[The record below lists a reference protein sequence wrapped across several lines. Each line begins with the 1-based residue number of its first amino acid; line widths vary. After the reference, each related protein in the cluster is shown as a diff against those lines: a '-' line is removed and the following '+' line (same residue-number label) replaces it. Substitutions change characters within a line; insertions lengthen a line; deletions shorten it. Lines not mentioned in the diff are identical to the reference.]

1 MKRFFAALLAALMVF
16 SLVTIPA
23 VAEGEV
29 VFEVPTVNAQPGDTV
44 SIPVTLTGSNFE
56 CHAMNM
62 NVQYDAEA
70 LTLNSATEGDA
81 ISGATM
87 KVLDTESELGKVKLG
102 LLYAY
107 DGMTAGGT
115 LFTMNFT
122 VNENATGNAA
132 LTINVVTFANMPAGS
147 TTATPIAYI
156 ANNGAVVVGQ
166 PETPIPE
173 TDTPAP
179 ETPIPETPA
188 PGEEMTLDEALNVQG
203 GTLHFENDAVYP
215 FVVENDYVKSSN
227 QGQGSTQ
234 PGVTT
239 TVNLAASKLLS
250 FNYKVSSEANWDYVF
265 VSIDGTI
272 VAPTDADSKYILSG
286 DRAAEWLNY
295 TYIVPEG
302 EHTVTIGYRKDSS
315 GDRLDDTAWLDE
327 IQFMDIVNVTGVEFS
342 QDALTMPLART
353 AQLEWTVLPADA
365 ANKNVTFASDNTEI
379 ATVNASG
386 LVTSVAPGTVNI
398 TVTTV
403 DGGFTDVIAVTVE
416 EAVAVTEIVIAP
428 AAITI
433 PVTTSVTETLVAN
446 VIPENATDTTVAW
459 TSEDETIAT
468 VSVNGQ
474 IKGIA
479 PGTVTINAT
488 SANGVTGTCEVT
500 VVAPEDFPGLDSI
513 NFTSMNPLPYDNLE
527 VGIGP
532 GYGGTPVLIRR
543 GNTNTLTYTY
553 ATGFSINVEAGQ
565 KIYFNTYWYGG
576 TPGGSNDPNRKD
588 TFMTLY
594 DSEFNYLDHNDD
606 GASFG
611 ISPYSGIEYVF
622 ETAGTYYVVVTP
634 YNHASNNGNGKGLV
648 EMHAAEVLPTEIE
661 TIELADFSM
670 FAGTN
675 TNIIDRAVFTPA
687 EYEISDFVF
696 TSSNEAVASIDAD
709 GKVHAL
715 AEGTTTIT
723 ITDNVSG
730 ATASA
735 VLTVNEISEDD
746 YARVVLHVDAGESG
760 VFQDGS
766 GYQMLLDAD
775 ATAYGNE
782 IPAQGP
788 LTTGGNAPAGL
799 YDIFEYKIPENA
811 DGILTTS
818 NIVVS
823 GMDYVL
829 VPAGTYDWCITNPT
843 PGDRI
848 WIASD
853 SGSIGGRANDY
864 TFEAGNTYTFTV
876 SLDGQYDRTDITV
889 TPGIEEPTPTATPAI
904 TPTPTPAPTPDPG
917 ATGWGFET
925 DPFAEGW
932 TIRDDDGDGYNWE
945 WMDASDSDYNVYEG
959 THCMASA
966 SYQNSAFGGG
976 TALNPDNW
984 LISPAFTAGST
995 VTFWYAGQDPSYS
1008 AEPFGVY
1015 VIANG
1020 TTSAELGHFTAS
1032 DTYQQGSVDISDF
1045 AGQTVQ
1051 VAFRHYNI
1059 TDMFRLNLDLVE
1071 VSGGGSTPNTPV
1083 PPTENPVTP
1092 EPGTVT
1098 GWGFETD
1105 PFAEGWT
1112 VRDDDGDGF
1121 NWEWIESAT
1130 GYYNIYEGTHCMSSV
1145 SYDNETNTALTPDNW
1160 LISPEFVAGSTVTF
1174 WYAGQDPDYAAEP
1187 FGVYVIANG
1196 TASAELG
1203 HFTASDTYQQGSV
1216 DISDFAGQTVQ
1227 VAFRHYNITDMFR
1240 LNLDLV
1246 EVSGGGETPT
1256 ENPVTPVP
1264 PTTIPEPTL
1273 VPHDVTFSAAAPAS
1287 VAAGE
1292 EFQVAVNIGG
1302 VIDYEAHVLNLRL
1315 DYDTDAFEYLHD
1327 EPGAVMNQM
1336 IENSGTAI
1344 LDGFSIPGS
1353 IRFGAMM
1360 PNAGF
1365 TAYGTLFTLT
1375 FRAKADAVNGE
1386 HNFDLNVVEFNN
1398 FPMGGTSTPIEH
1410 TDVDAIVEVTG
1421 GSTVTPTPTEVPTPT
1436 PGPGSD
1442 LDEAMNVA
1450 GGTLHFTTDGD
1461 YPWIVEETWGK
1472 STNINVASSTST
1484 VSTTVTAA
1492 AGDILQFDF
1501 RSFGEGSG
1509 DTVWDGLHLFIDG
1522 TEVAKWNRV
1531 ETWTTYAVELTAGE
1545 HTVTWT
1551 YQKDS
1556 SVDKEGDYANVD
1568 NVYVG
1573 APVVPTSIEVENVTV
1588 PAGRRAT
1595 VAYTVLPAE
1604 AFNKNVTFSIAN
1616 TAIATVNENGVVVG
1630 VAEGTTTV
1638 TVTSV
1643 ADPTVSGSATVTV
1656 TESLPTVNL
1665 EGYIAFDPEGTS
1677 GIWGGFADY
1686 DPSVIENFGTMG
1698 STFGGAFAGGNV
1710 YGFMYDS
1717 DTNDTRFYIMD
1728 ADTHQVAYPG
1738 TSAGRVVVAMAYN
1751 HAEGEM
1757 YAIAENDADGRSIYT
1772 VNLATGTLTEVA
1784 ALNAGAET
1792 IMTLAIDGSGNAYGL
1807 SYEATNAVLYSIN
1820 LTNGNCTAIGGTG
1833 HGLEY
1838 VQSTVWD
1845 HNTNQLFWAQYSKVD
1860 NDKGQLFVIDPATG
1874 AATLCGTIGT
1884 GAEVT
1889 VLYTKNNMPVAPIEV
1904 PEYDV
1909 IFVDG
1914 LTNEPIP
1921 GGYTVE
1927 AGTILD
1933 EADFPTPP
1941 EHEGYVFTGWDYN
1954 GAPVYSDLT
1963 IKARYR
1969 DPSATTATISLTVG
1983 DVWGDGSGYQMLL
1996 DADATAFGNE
2006 IPAEGPLTQSGNAPA
2021 GLYDAFEYKIPV
2033 NADGSTTTSNIVIN
2047 NTVTIEVPAGTYDWC
2062 IANPTPGDRI
2072 WIASAQGNIGGR
2084 ADDYEFEAGYTY
2096 NFTVYL
2102 LGQNDA
2108 TDVEIIPGGGET
2120 PVITDSPT
2128 PVITNSPT
2136 PEPPT
2141 DTPEPGDETPTPEI
2155 PTDAPTPEIPT
2166 DVPEPVT
2173 PAPGDV
2179 IFSVGGVHYV
2189 AAGSQVNVDLT
2200 INGEYEANGMNIWVQ
2215 YDAENLTL
2223 NNVENGEIMNAI
2235 GNLGG
2240 MNILDFTSI
2249 PGSVRL
2255 GSMLPTDPVSGSGT
2269 IFTMNFTVAEGLED
2283 GTELPIEIL
2292 VKEFF
2297 NMPVGGENTPIA
2309 FFAENGAIVVGS
2321 EPIVTDEPGVTDE
2334 PTAVPT
2340 DAPNPPI
2347 TGAMSLIGVGI
2358 AAIVASAGV
2367 VIFRKKEED

>member
-166 PETPIPE
+166 PETPVPATDTPAPE
-173 TDTPAP
+173 TPAP

-203 GTLHFENDAVYP
+203 GTLHFENDADYP

-227 QGQGSTQ
+227 QNQGSTQ

-265 VSIDGTI
+265 VSIDGTV

-342 QDALTMPLART
+342 QETLTMPLART

-379 ATVNASG
+379 ATVNKSG

-576 TPGGSNDPNRKD
+576 TPGDSNDPNRKD

-723 ITDNVSG
+723 ITDNVSN

-746 YARVVLHVDAGESG
+746 YAMIVLNVNAGETG

-788 LTTGGNAPAGL
+788 LTQSGNAPAGL

-864 TFEAGNTYTFTV
+864 TFEAGNTYTLTV

-889 TPGIEEPTPTATPAI
+889 TPGIEQPTPTATPAV
-904 TPTPTPAPTPDPG
+904 TPTPTPAPTPEPG
-917 ATGWGFET
+917 TTGWGFET

-945 WMDASDSDYNVYEG
+945 WMDASGSNYNVYEG

-995 VTFWYAGQDPSYS
+995 VTFWYAGQDPNYA

-1032 DTYQQGSVDISDF
+1032 NTYQQGSVDISAY
-1045 AGQTVQ
+1045 AGQPVQ
-1051 VAFRHYNI
+1051 VAFRHYGV

-1083 PPTENPVTP
+1083 PPT
-1092 EPGTVT
+1092 
-1098 GWGFETD
+1098 
-1105 PFAEGWT
+1105 
-1112 VRDDDGDGF
+1112 
-1121 NWEWIESAT
+1121 
-1130 GYYNIYEGTHCMSSV
+1130 
-1145 SYDNETNTALTPDNW
+1145 
-1160 LISPEFVAGSTVTF
+1160 
-1174 WYAGQDPDYAAEP
+1174 
-1187 FGVYVIANG
+1187 
-1196 TASAELG
+1196 
-1203 HFTASDTYQQGSV
+1203 
-1216 DISDFAGQTVQ
+1216 
-1227 VAFRHYNITDMFR
+1227 
-1240 LNLDLV
+1240 
-1246 EVSGGGETPT
+1246 
-1256 ENPVTPVP
+1256 
-1264 PTTIPEPTL
+1264 TIPEPTL
-1273 VPHDVTFSAAAPAS
+1273 VPLDVTFSAAAPAS

-1375 FRAKADAVNGE
+1375 FRAKADAANGE

-1450 GGTLHFTTDGD
+1450 GGTLHFNTDGD

-1501 RSFGEGSG
+1501 RSFGEGFG

-1717 DTNDTRFYIMD
+1717 DTNDTRFYIMN

-1757 YAIAENDADGRSIYT
+1757 YAIAANDADGRSIYT

-1784 ALNAGAET
+1784 ALNAGDET

-1807 SYEATNAVLYSIN
+1807 SYEANNAVLYSIN

-1838 VQSTVWD
+1838 VQATVWD
-1845 HNTNQLFWAQYSKVD
+1845 HNTNQLFWAQYSKVAT
-1860 NDKGQLFVIDPATG
+1860 DKGQLFVIDPATG

-2006 IPAEGPLTQSGNAPA
+2006 IPAEGPLTMGGDAPA

-2084 ADDYEFEAGYTY
+2084 ADDYTFEAGYTY

-2155 PTDAPTPEIPT
+2155 PTDT
-2166 DVPEPVT
+2166 PEPVT

-2179 IFSVGGVHYV
+2179 IFSVGGTHYV
-2189 AAGSQVNVDLT
+2189 AAGSQVSVDLT
-2200 INGEYEANGMNIWVQ
+2200 IDGEYEANGMNIWVQ
-2215 YDAENLTL
+2215 YDAEKLTL
-2223 NNVENGEIMNAI
+2223 NSVDEGEIMKAI
-2235 GNLGG
+2235 KDLGG
-2240 MNILDFTSI
+2240 MNILDFQSI

-2255 GSMLPTDPVSGSGT
+2255 GSMLPRDPVSGSGK

-2283 GTELPIEIL
+2283 GTEMPIEIL

-2297 NMPVGGENTPIA
+2297 NMPINGNNTPIA
-2309 FFAENGAIVVGS
+2309 FFAENGSIVVG
-2321 EPIVTDEPGVTDE
+2321 EAPVTEAPITDE

>member
-166 PETPIPE
+166 PATPVPE
-173 TDTPAP
+173 TDTPVPA
-179 ETPIPETPA
+179 TPVPATPVPETPA

-203 GTLHFENDAVYP
+203 GTLHFENDADYP

-227 QGQGSTQ
+227 QNQGSTQ

-265 VSIDGTI
+265 VSIDGTV

-302 EHTVTIGYRKDSS
+302 EHTVTIGYRKDST

-365 ANKNVTFASDNTEI
+365 ANKNVTFASDNTEV
-379 ATVNASG
+379 ATVNKSG
-386 LVTSVAPGTVNI
+386 LVTSVAPGTANI

-513 NFTSMNPLPYDNLE
+513 NFTNMNPLPYDNLE

-543 GNTNTLTYTY
+543 GSTNTLTYTY

-576 TPGGSNDPNRKD
+576 TPGDSNDPNRKD

-606 GASFG
+606 GAAFG
-611 ISPYSGIEYVF
+611 IAPYSGIEYVF

-670 FAGTN
+670 FTGTN
-675 TNIIDRAVFTPA
+675 TNIIDRAVFTPE

-709 GKVHAL
+709 GKVFAL

-723 ITDNVSG
+723 ITDNVSN

-746 YARVVLHVDAGESG
+746 YAMIVLNVNAGETG

-788 LTTGGNAPAGL
+788 LTQSGNAPAGL
-799 YDIFEYKIPENA
+799 YDVFEYKIPENA

-864 TFEAGNTYTFTV
+864 TFEAGNTYTLTV

-889 TPGIEEPTPTATPAI
+889 TPGIEQPTPTATPAI
-904 TPTPTPAPTPDPG
+904 TPTPTPAPTPNPG

-945 WMDASDSDYNVYEG
+945 WMDASGSNYNVYEG

-995 VTFWYAGQDPSYS
+995 VTFWYAGQDPDYA
-1008 AEPFGVY
+1008 AETFGVY

-1032 DTYQQGSVDISDF
+1032 DTYQQGSVDISAY
-1045 AGQTVQ
+1045 AGQPVQ
-1051 VAFRHYNI
+1051 VAFRHYGI

-1092 EPGTVT
+1092 EPGTTT

-1112 VRDDDGDGF
+1112 IRDDDGDGY
-1121 NWEWIESAT
+1121 NWEWMDAS
-1130 GYYNIYEGTHCMSSV
+1130 GSNYNVYEGTHCMASA
-1145 SYDNETNTALTPDNW
+1145 SYQNSAFGGGTALNPDNW
-1160 LISPEFVAGSTVTF
+1160 LISPAFTAGSTVTF
-1174 WYAGQDPDYAAEP
+1174 WYAGQDPDYAAET

-1196 TASAELG
+1196 TTSAELG

-1216 DISDFAGQTVQ
+1216 DISAYAGQPVQ
-1227 VAFRHYNITDMFR
+1227 VAFRHYGITDMFR

-1246 EVSGGGETPT
+1246 EVSGGGSTPNT
-1256 ENPVTPVP
+1256 
-1264 PTTIPEPTL
+1264 PEPTL
-1273 VPHDVTFSAAAPAS
+1273 VPLDVTFSAAAPAS

-1375 FRAKADAVNGE
+1375 FRAKADAANGE

-1501 RSFGEGSG
+1501 RSFGEGFG

-1556 SVDKEGDYANVD
+1556 TVDKEGDYANVD

-1656 TESLPTVNL
+1656 TEALPTVNL

-1717 DTNDTRFYIMD
+1717 DTNDTRFYIMN

-1738 TSAGRVVVAMAYN
+1738 TSAGRTVVAMAYN

-1757 YAIAENDADGRSIYT
+1757 YAIAANDADGRSIYT

-1784 ALNAGAET
+1784 ALNAGADT

-1807 SYEATNAVLYSIN
+1807 SYEANNAVLYSIN

-1838 VQSTVWD
+1838 VQATVWD
-1845 HNTNQLFWAQYSKVD
+1845 HNTNQLFWAQYSKVAT
-1860 NDKGQLFVIDPATG
+1860 DKGQLFVIDPATG

-1904 PEYDV
+1904 PEYNV
-1909 IFVDG
+1909 TFVDG
-1914 LTNEPIP
+1914 LTNETIP

-1927 AGTILD
+1927 AGTVLD
-1933 EADFPTPP
+1933 EADFPAAPA
-1941 EHEGYVFTGWDYN
+1941 HEGYEFTGWDYN
-1954 GAPVYSDLT
+1954 GAPVYSDIT
-1963 IKARYR
+1963 VKARYR
-1969 DPSATTATISLTVG
+1969 DPNATTATISLTVG
-1983 DVWGDGSGYQMLL
+1983 DVFGDGSGYQMLL

-2006 IPAEGPLTQSGNAPA
+2006 IPAEGPLTQGGDAPA

-2155 PTDAPTPEIPT
+2155 PTDT
-2166 DVPEPVT
+2166 PEPVT

-2179 IFSVGGVHYV
+2179 IFSVGGTHYV
-2189 AAGSQVNVDLT
+2189 AAGSQVSVDLT
-2200 INGEYEANGMNIWVQ
+2200 IDGEYEANGMNIWVQ
-2215 YDAENLTL
+2215 YDAEKLTL
-2223 NNVENGEIMNAI
+2223 NSVDEGEIMKAI
-2235 GNLGG
+2235 KDLGG
-2240 MNILDFTSI
+2240 MNILDFQSI

-2255 GSMLPTDPVSGSGT
+2255 GSMLPTDPVSGSGK

-2283 GTELPIEIL
+2283 GTEMPIEIL

-2309 FFAENGAIVVGS
+2309 FFAENGSIVVGS

>member
-166 PETPIPE
+166 PATPVPE
-173 TDTPAP
+173 TDTPAPATPIP

-203 GTLHFENDAVYP
+203 GTLHFENDADYP

-227 QGQGSTQ
+227 QGQRNTQ

-239 TVNLAASKLLS
+239 TVNLTASKLLS

-327 IQFMDIVNVTGVEFS
+327 IQFTDIVNVTGVEFS

-365 ANKNVTFASDNTEI
+365 ANKNVTFASDNTEV

-386 LVTSVAPGTVNI
+386 LVTGVAPGTANI

-513 NFTSMNPLPYDNLE
+513 NFTNMNPLPYDNLE

-576 TPGGSNDPNRKD
+576 TPGDSNDPNRKD

-670 FAGTN
+670 FTGTN
-675 TNIIDRAVFTPA
+675 TNIIDRAVFTPE

-709 GKVHAL
+709 GKVFAL

-723 ITDNVSG
+723 ITDNVSN

-746 YARVVLHVDAGESG
+746 YAMIVLNVNAGETG

-788 LTTGGNAPAGL
+788 LTQSGNAPAGL

-864 TFEAGNTYTFTV
+864 TFEAGNTYTLTV

-945 WMDASDSDYNVYEG
+945 WMDASGSNYNVYEG

-966 SYQNSAFGGG
+966 SFQNSPFGGG

-984 LISPAFTAGST
+984 LISPEFVAGNT
-995 VTFWYAGQDPSYS
+995 VTFWYVGQDPDYA
-1008 AEPFGVY
+1008 AETFGVY

-1032 DTYQQGSVDISDF
+1032 NTYQQGSVDISAY

-1051 VAFRHYNI
+1051 VAFRHYGI

-1083 PPTENPVTP
+1083 PPT
-1092 EPGTVT
+1092 
-1098 GWGFETD
+1098 
-1105 PFAEGWT
+1105 
-1112 VRDDDGDGF
+1112 
-1121 NWEWIESAT
+1121 
-1130 GYYNIYEGTHCMSSV
+1130 
-1145 SYDNETNTALTPDNW
+1145 
-1160 LISPEFVAGSTVTF
+1160 
-1174 WYAGQDPDYAAEP
+1174 
-1187 FGVYVIANG
+1187 
-1196 TASAELG
+1196 
-1203 HFTASDTYQQGSV
+1203 
-1216 DISDFAGQTVQ
+1216 
-1227 VAFRHYNITDMFR
+1227 
-1240 LNLDLV
+1240 
-1246 EVSGGGETPT
+1246 
-1256 ENPVTPVP
+1256 
-1264 PTTIPEPTL
+1264 TIPEPTL
-1273 VPHDVTFSAAAPAS
+1273 VPLDVTFSAAAPAS

-1375 FRAKADAVNGE
+1375 FRAKADAANGE

-1501 RSFGEGSG
+1501 RSFGEGFG

-1545 HTVTWT
+1545 HTITWT

-1556 SVDKEGDYANVD
+1556 TVDKEGDYANVD

-1656 TESLPTVNL
+1656 TEALPTVNL

-1710 YGFMYDS
+1710 YGFMYNS
-1717 DTNDTRFYIMD
+1717 DTNDTRFYIMN

-1757 YAIAENDADGRSIYT
+1757 YAIAANDADGRSIYT

-1784 ALNAGAET
+1784 VLNAGADT

-1807 SYEATNAVLYSIN
+1807 SYEANNAVLYSIN

-1838 VQSTVWD
+1838 VQATVWD
-1845 HNTNQLFWAQYSKVD
+1845 HNTNQLFWAQYSKVET
-1860 NDKGQLFVIDPATG
+1860 DKGQLFVIDPATG

-1904 PEYDV
+1904 PEYNV
-1909 IFVDG
+1909 TFVDG

-2006 IPAEGPLTQSGNAPA
+2006 IPAEGPLTMGGDAPA

-2047 NTVTIEVPAGTYDWC
+2047 NTITIEVPAGTYDWC

-2108 TDVEIIPGGGET
+2108 TDVEIIPGGET
-2120 PVITDSPT
+2120 PS
-2128 PVITNSPT
+2128 
-2136 PEPPT
+2136 PEPPIT
-2141 DTPEPGDETPTPEI
+2141 D
-2155 PTDAPTPEIPT
+2155 
-2166 DVPEPVT
+2166 
-2173 PAPGDV
+2173 
-2179 IFSVGGVHYV
+2179 
-2189 AAGSQVNVDLT
+2189 
-2200 INGEYEANGMNIWVQ
+2200 
-2215 YDAENLTL
+2215 
-2223 NNVENGEIMNAI
+2223 
-2235 GNLGG
+2235 
-2240 MNILDFTSI
+2240 
-2249 PGSVRL
+2249 
-2255 GSMLPTDPVSGSGT
+2255 
-2269 IFTMNFTVAEGLED
+2269 
-2283 GTELPIEIL
+2283 
-2292 VKEFF
+2292 
-2297 NMPVGGENTPIA
+2297 
-2309 FFAENGAIVVGS
+2309 
-2321 EPIVTDEPGVTDE
+2321 EPITDEPITDEPITDEPITDEPITDEPITDEPITDEPITDEPITDEPITDEPGVTDE

>member
-166 PETPIPE
+166 PETPVPE

-179 ETPIPETPA
+179 ETPVPATPIPETPA

-203 GTLHFENDAVYP
+203 GTLHFENDADYP

-227 QGQGSTQ
+227 QNQGSTQ

-239 TVNLAASKLLS
+239 TVNLTASKLLS

-327 IQFMDIVNVTGVEFS
+327 IQFTDIVNVTGVEFS

-365 ANKNVTFASDNTEI
+365 ANKNVTFASDNTEV

-386 LVTSVAPGTVNI
+386 LVTGVAPGTANI

-611 ISPYSGIEYVF
+611 IAPYSGIEYVF

-670 FAGTN
+670 FTGTN
-675 TNIIDRAVFTPA
+675 TNIIDRAVFTPE

-709 GKVHAL
+709 GKVFAL

-723 ITDNVSG
+723 ITDNVSN

-746 YARVVLHVDAGESG
+746 YAMIVLNVNAGETG

-788 LTTGGNAPAGL
+788 LTTSGDAPAGL

-864 TFEAGNTYTFTV
+864 TFEAGNTYTLTV

-945 WMDASDSDYNVYEG
+945 WMDASGSNYNVYEG

-966 SYQNSAFGGG
+966 SFQNNPFGGG

-995 VTFWYAGQDPSYS
+995 VTFWYAGQDPNYA
-1008 AEPFGVY
+1008 AETFGVY

-1020 TTSAELGHFTAS
+1020 TTSDELAHFTAS
-1032 DTYQQGSVDISDF
+1032 NTYQQGSVDISDF

-1051 VAFRHYNI
+1051 VAFRHYGV

-1071 VSGGGSTPNTPV
+1071 VSGGG
-1083 PPTENPVTP
+1083 TP
-1092 EPGTVT
+1092 EP
-1098 GWGFETD
+1098 
-1105 PFAEGWT
+1105 
-1112 VRDDDGDGF
+1112 
-1121 NWEWIESAT
+1121 
-1130 GYYNIYEGTHCMSSV
+1130 
-1145 SYDNETNTALTPDNW
+1145 
-1160 LISPEFVAGSTVTF
+1160 
-1174 WYAGQDPDYAAEP
+1174 
-1187 FGVYVIANG
+1187 
-1196 TASAELG
+1196 
-1203 HFTASDTYQQGSV
+1203 
-1216 DISDFAGQTVQ
+1216 
-1227 VAFRHYNITDMFR
+1227 
-1240 LNLDLV
+1240 
-1246 EVSGGGETPT
+1246 PT

-1273 VPHDVTFSAAAPAS
+1273 VPLDVTFSAAAPAS

-1375 FRAKADAVNGE
+1375 FRAKADAANGE

-1421 GSTVTPTPTEVPTPT
+1421 GSSVTPTPTEVPTPT

-1472 STNINVASSTST
+1472 STNVNVASSTST

-1501 RSFGEGSG
+1501 RSFGEGFG

-1545 HTVTWT
+1545 HTITWT

-1656 TESLPTVNL
+1656 TEALPTVNL
-1665 EGYIAFDPEGTS
+1665 EGYIAVDPEGTS

-1698 STFGGAFAGGNV
+1698 HTFGGAFAGGNV

-1717 DTNDTRFYIMD
+1717 DTNDTRFYIMN

-1757 YAIAENDADGRSIYT
+1757 YAIAANDADGRSLYT

-1807 SYEATNAVLYSIN
+1807 SYAATNAVLYSIN

-1845 HNTNQLFWAQYSKVD
+1845 HNTNQLFWAQYSKVE

-2006 IPAEGPLTQSGNAPA
+2006 IPAQGPLTQGGDAPA

-2047 NTVTIEVPAGTYDWC
+2047 NTITIEVPAGTYDWC

-2155 PTDAPTPEIPT
+2155 PTDT
-2166 DVPEPVT
+2166 PEPVT

-2179 IFSVGGVHYV
+2179 IFSVGGTHYV
-2189 AAGSQVNVDLT
+2189 AAGSQVSVDLT
-2200 INGEYEANGMNIWVQ
+2200 IDGEYEANGMNIWVQ
-2215 YDAENLTL
+2215 YDAEKLTL
-2223 NNVENGEIMNAI
+2223 NSVDEGEIMKAI
-2235 GNLGG
+2235 KDLGG
-2240 MNILDFTSI
+2240 MNILDFQSI

-2255 GSMLPTDPVSGSGT
+2255 GSMLPTDPVSGSGK

-2283 GTELPIEIL
+2283 GTEMPIEIL

-2309 FFAENGAIVVGS
+2309 FFAENGSIVVGS

>member
-166 PETPIPE
+166 PVTPIPE
-173 TDTPAP
+173 TDTPAPETPAP

-188 PGEEMTLDEALNVQG
+188 PGEGMTLDEALNVQG
-203 GTLHFENDAVYP
+203 GTLHFENDADYP

-227 QGQGSTQ
+227 QNQGSTQ

-342 QDALTMPLART
+342 QETLTMPLART
-353 AQLEWTVLPADA
+353 AKLEWTVLPADA

-386 LVTSVAPGTVNI
+386 LVTSVAPGTANI

-576 TPGGSNDPNRKD
+576 TPGDSNDPNRKD

-606 GASFG
+606 GAAFG
-611 ISPYSGIEYVF
+611 IAPYSGIEYVF

-670 FAGTN
+670 FTGTN
-675 TNIIDRAVFTPA
+675 TNIVDHAVFTPA

-723 ITDNVSG
+723 ITDNVSN

-746 YARVVLHVDAGESG
+746 YAMIVLNVNAGETG

-788 LTTGGNAPAGL
+788 LTTGGDAPAGL

-864 TFEAGNTYTFTV
+864 TFEAGNTYTLTV

-889 TPGIEEPTPTATPAI
+889 TPGIEQPTPTATPDV

-945 WMDASDSDYNVYEG
+945 WMDASGSNYNVYEG

-995 VTFWYAGQDPSYS
+995 VTFWYAGQDPDYA

-1020 TTSAELGHFTAS
+1020 TTSDELGHFTAS
-1032 DTYQQGSVDISDF
+1032 DTYQQGSVDISAY

-1051 VAFRHYNI
+1051 VAFRHYGV

-1083 PPTENPVTP
+1083 PPT
-1092 EPGTVT
+1092 
-1098 GWGFETD
+1098 
-1105 PFAEGWT
+1105 
-1112 VRDDDGDGF
+1112 
-1121 NWEWIESAT
+1121 
-1130 GYYNIYEGTHCMSSV
+1130 
-1145 SYDNETNTALTPDNW
+1145 
-1160 LISPEFVAGSTVTF
+1160 
-1174 WYAGQDPDYAAEP
+1174 
-1187 FGVYVIANG
+1187 
-1196 TASAELG
+1196 
-1203 HFTASDTYQQGSV
+1203 
-1216 DISDFAGQTVQ
+1216 
-1227 VAFRHYNITDMFR
+1227 
-1240 LNLDLV
+1240 
-1246 EVSGGGETPT
+1246 
-1256 ENPVTPVP
+1256 
-1264 PTTIPEPTL
+1264 TIPEPTL
-1273 VPHDVTFSAAAPAS
+1273 VPLDVTFSAAAPAS

-1375 FRAKADAVNGE
+1375 FRAKADAANGE

-1421 GSTVTPTPTEVPTPT
+1421 GSSVTPTPTEVPTPT
-1436 PGPGSD
+1436 PGPISD

-1472 STNINVASSTST
+1472 STNVNVASSTST

-1501 RSFGEGSG
+1501 RSFGEGFG

-1545 HTVTWT
+1545 HTITWT

-1556 SVDKEGDYANVD
+1556 TVDKEGDYANVD

-1717 DTNDTRFYIMD
+1717 DTNDTRFYIMN

-1757 YAIAENDADGRSIYT
+1757 YAIAANDADGRSIYT

-1784 ALNAGAET
+1784 ALNAGDET

-1845 HNTNQLFWAQYSKVD
+1845 HNTNQLFWAQYSKVAT
-1860 NDKGQLFVIDPATG
+1860 DKGQLFVIDPATG

-1941 EHEGYVFTGWDYN
+1941 EHEGYVFAGWDYN

-2006 IPAEGPLTQSGNAPA
+2006 IPAEGPLTQGGDAPA

-2047 NTVTIEVPAGTYDWC
+2047 NTITIEVPAGTYDWC

-2189 AAGSQVNVDLT
+2189 AAGSQVSVDLT
-2200 INGEYEANGMNIWVQ
+2200 IDGEYEANGMNIWVQ
-2215 YDAENLTL
+2215 YDAEKLTL
-2223 NNVENGEIMNAI
+2223 NSVDEGEIMKAI
-2235 GNLGG
+2235 KDLGG
-2240 MNILDFTSI
+2240 MNILDFQSI

-2255 GSMLPTDPVSGSGT
+2255 GSMLPTDPVSGSGK

-2283 GTELPIEIL
+2283 GTEMPIEIL

-2309 FFAENGAIVVGS
+2309 FFAENGSIVVG
-2321 EPIVTDEPGVTDE
+2321 EAPVTEAPITDE

>member
-166 PETPIPE
+166 PVTPIPE

-179 ETPIPETPA
+179 VTPIPETPA
-188 PGEEMTLDEALNVQG
+188 PGEEMTLDEALNVAG
-203 GTLHFENDAVYP
+203 GTLTFTSEGDYPWIVDGDAAKSTNVNVASSTSTVSTTVTAAAGDILR
-215 FVVENDYVKSSN
+215 FDFMSFGEGSSDYVWD
-227 QGQGSTQ
+227 GLHL
-234 PGVTT
+234 
-239 TVNLAASKLLS
+239 TV
-250 FNYKVSSEANWDYVF
+250 
-265 VSIDGTI
+265 DGTE
-272 VAPTDADSKYILSG
+272 VMKWSRVET
-286 DRAAEWLNY
+286 WT
-295 TYIVPEG
+295 TYAVELTAG
-302 EHTVTIGYRKDSS
+302 EHTVAWSYQKDGSVDKE
-315 GDRLDDTAWLDE
+315 GDYATVD
-327 IQFMDIVNVTGVEFS
+327 NVYVGAPVTPNAINVEAVS
-342 QDALTMPLART
+342 VPAGRRATVAY
-353 AQLEWTVLPADA
+353 TVLPAEA
-365 ANKNVTFASDNTEI
+365 FNKNVTFSTANTAI
-379 ATVNASG
+379 ATVN
-386 LVTSVAPGTVNI
+386 
-398 TVTTV
+398 
-403 DGGFTDVIAVTVE
+403 E
-416 EAVAVTEIVIAP
+416 
-428 AAITI
+428 
-433 PVTTSVTETLVAN
+433 
-446 VIPENATDTTVAW
+446 
-459 TSEDETIAT
+459 
-468 VSVNGQ
+468 
-474 IKGIA
+474 
-479 PGTVTINAT
+479 
-488 SANGVTGTCEVT
+488 NGV
-500 VVAPEDFPGLDSI
+500 VVG
-513 NFTSMNPLPYDNLE
+513 
-527 VGIGP
+527 V
-532 GYGGTPVLIRR
+532 
-543 GNTNTLTYTY
+543 
-553 ATGFSINVEAGQ
+553 
-565 KIYFNTYWYGG
+565 
-576 TPGGSNDPNRKD
+576 
-588 TFMTLY
+588 
-594 DSEFNYLDHNDD
+594 
-606 GASFG
+606 
-611 ISPYSGIEYVF
+611 
-622 ETAGTYYVVVTP
+622 
-634 YNHASNNGNGKGLV
+634 
-648 EMHAAEVLPTEIE
+648 
-661 TIELADFSM
+661 
-670 FAGTN
+670 
-675 TNIIDRAVFTPA
+675 
-687 EYEISDFVF
+687 
-696 TSSNEAVASIDAD
+696 
-709 GKVHAL
+709 
-715 AEGTTTIT
+715 AEGTTTVTVTSVADPTVSGSATVTVTEALPTVNLEGYIAFDPEGTSGIWGGFADYDPSVIENFGTMGSTFGGAFAGGNVYGFMYDSDTNDTRFYIMNADTHQVAYPGTSAGRVVVAMAYNHAEGEMYAIAVNDADGRSLYTVNLATGTLTEVAALNGSSDTIMTLAIDGSGNAYGLSYEATNAVLYSINLTNGNCTAIGGTGHGLEHVQAMTWDHNTNQMFWAQYSNVDNDKGQLFFIDPATGAATLCGTIGTGAEVTVLYTKNNMPVAPIEVPEYNVTFVDGLTNETIPGGYIVEAGTVLDEADFPAAPAHEGYEFTGWDYNGAPVYSDITVKARYRDPNATTAT
-723 ITDNVSG
+723 IT
-730 ATASA
+730 
-735 VLTVNEISEDD
+735 LTVGD
-746 YARVVLHVDAGESG
+746 
-760 VFQDGS
+760 VFGDGS

-782 IPAQGP
+782 IPASGP
-788 LTTGGNAPAGL
+788 LTTGGDAPAGL
-799 YDIFEYKIPENA
+799 YDAFEYKIPVNA
-811 DGILTTS
+811 DGSCSTS
-818 NIVVS
+818 NVVVNKS
-823 GMDYVL
+823 VTIEIPGGV
-829 VPAGTYDWCITNPT
+829 YDWCLTNPT

-848 WIASD
+848 WIASNQ
-853 SGSIGGRANDY
+853 GNVGGRADDY
-864 TFEAGNTYTFTV
+864 EFVAGNTYNFTV
-876 SLDGQYDRTDITV
+876 YLLGQNDATDVEIIPGGG
-889 TPGIEEPTPTATPAI
+889 TPNTPVPPTENPNTPEPGTT
-904 TPTPTPAPTPDPG
+904 
-917 ATGWGFET
+917 TGWGFET

-945 WMDASDSDYNVYEG
+945 WMEGSGSDYNVYEG

-995 VTFWYAGQDPSYS
+995 VTFWYAGQDPNYA

-1020 TTSAELGHFTAS
+1020 TASDELGHFTAS
-1032 DTYQQGSVDISDF
+1032 NTYQQGSVDISDF

-1051 VAFRHYNI
+1051 VAFRHYGI

-1071 VSGGGSTPNTPV
+1071 VSGGGGTPN
-1083 PPTENPVTP
+1083 
-1092 EPGTVT
+1092 
-1098 GWGFETD
+1098 
-1105 PFAEGWT
+1105 
-1112 VRDDDGDGF
+1112 
-1121 NWEWIESAT
+1121 
-1130 GYYNIYEGTHCMSSV
+1130 
-1145 SYDNETNTALTPDNW
+1145 
-1160 LISPEFVAGSTVTF
+1160 
-1174 WYAGQDPDYAAEP
+1174 
-1187 FGVYVIANG
+1187 
-1196 TASAELG
+1196 
-1203 HFTASDTYQQGSV
+1203 
-1216 DISDFAGQTVQ
+1216 
-1227 VAFRHYNITDMFR
+1227 
-1240 LNLDLV
+1240 
-1246 EVSGGGETPT
+1246 
-1256 ENPVTPVP
+1256 TPVP

-1273 VPHDVTFSAAAPAS
+1273 VPLDVTFSAAAPAS

-1375 FRAKADAVNGE
+1375 FRAKADAANGE

-1421 GSTVTPTPTEVPTPT
+1421 GSTVTPTPTEVPTP
-1436 PGPGSD
+1436 GPGSD

-1472 STNINVASSTST
+1472 STNVNVASSTST

-1501 RSFGEGSG
+1501 MSFGEGAG
-1509 DTVWDGLHLFIDG
+1509 DYVWDGLHLTVDG
-1522 TEVAKWNRV
+1522 TEVMKWSRV

-1545 HTVTWT
+1545 HTVAWS
-1551 YQKDS
+1551 YQKDG
-1556 SVDKEGDYANVD
+1556 SVDKEGDYATVD

-1573 APVVPTSIEVENVTV
+1573 APVTPNAINVEAVSV

-1604 AFNKNVTFSIAN
+1604 AFNKNVTFSTAN

-1656 TESLPTVNL
+1656 TEALPTVNL

-1717 DTNDTRFYIMD
+1717 DTNDTRFYIMN

-1757 YAIAENDADGRSIYT
+1757 YAIAVNDADGRSLYT

-1784 ALNAGAET
+1784 ALNGSSDT

-1807 SYEATNAVLYSIN
+1807 SYAATNAVLYSIN

-1845 HNTNQLFWAQYSKVD
+1845 HNTNQLFWAQYSKVET
-1860 NDKGQLFVIDPATG
+1860 DKGQLFVIDPATG

-2006 IPAEGPLTQSGNAPA
+2006 IPAQGPLTTGGDAPA

-2047 NTVTIEVPAGTYDWC
+2047 NTITIEVPAGTYDWC
-2062 IANPTPGDRI
+2062 ITNPTPGDRI

-2155 PTDAPTPEIPT
+2155 PTDT
-2166 DVPEPVT
+2166 PEPVT

-2189 AAGSQVNVDLT
+2189 AAGSQVSVDLT

-2215 YDAENLTL
+2215 YDAEKLTL
-2223 NNVENGEIMNAI
+2223 NSVDEGEIMKAI
-2235 GNLGG
+2235 KDLGG
-2240 MNILDFTSI
+2240 MNILDFQSI

-2255 GSMLPTDPVSGSGT
+2255 GSMLPTDPVSGSGK

-2283 GTELPIEIL
+2283 GTEMPIEIL

-2309 FFAENGAIVVGS
+2309 FFAENGSIVVGS